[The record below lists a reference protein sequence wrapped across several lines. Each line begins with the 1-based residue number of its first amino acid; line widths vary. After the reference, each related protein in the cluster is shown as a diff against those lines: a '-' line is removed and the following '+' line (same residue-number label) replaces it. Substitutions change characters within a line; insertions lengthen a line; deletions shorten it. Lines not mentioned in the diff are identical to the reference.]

1 MIIYSVEISLNKN
14 IHEKWL
20 KWMKEKH
27 ISDVM
32 GTDLFIEFSFFKNLL
47 TDEEI
52 TYTVQYKLKNIE
64 DYQKY
69 QDEFAEKLQK
79 EHNVKFRNQ
88 FSAKRKLLKYISQ

>member
-32 GTDLFIEFSFFKNLL
+32 NTDLFIGFNFFKNLL
-47 TDEEI
+47 TDEKI
-52 TYTVQYKLKNIE
+52 TYTVQYKLENIE
-64 DYQKY
+64 NYQKY
-69 QDEFAEKLQK
+69 QNEFADKLQK
-79 EHNVKFRNQ
+79 EHNIKFRNE
-88 FSAKRKLLKYISQ
+88 FSAKRKLLKYI